1 MGMVTNIT
9 NFGRSG
15 LADWL
20 MQRVTAVVMLAYTL
34 FLLGFFL
41 TNSNLSYE
49 AWSSLFEGTA
59 MRIFSLLA
67 LLSIAAHAWIG
78 LWTVATDYIKPA
90 GIRVIFHLVVVLAL
104 FAYVVW
110 GVQVLWG
117 A

>member
-1 MGMVTNIT
+1 MVTNIT

-20 MQRVTAVVMLAYTL
+20 MQRVTAVIMLAYTL
-34 FLLGFFL
+34 CILGYFL
-41 TNSNLSYE
+41 TSNDISFLTWK
-49 AWSSLFEGTA
+49 AMFQGTA
-59 MRIFSLLA
+59 MRIFSFMA
-67 LLSIAAHAWIG
+67 LLSIAVHAWIG
-78 LWTVATDYIKPA
+78 MWTVATDYIKPT
-90 GIRVIFHLVVVLAL
+90 GIRVAYHLVVILAL

>member
-1 MGMVTNIT
+1 MVTNIT

-20 MQRVTAVVMLAYTL
+20 MQRVTAVIMLAYTL

-41 TNSNLSYE
+41 TSGDLDFVT
-49 AWSSLFEGTA
+49 WKMLFQGTA

-78 LWTVATDYIKPA
+78 MWTVATDYIKCA
-90 GIRVIFHLVVVLAL
+90 KLRVTYHLVVVIAL

>member
-1 MGMVTNIT
+1 MVTNIT

-15 LADWL
+15 LSDWL
-20 MQRVTAVVMLAYTL
+20 MQRITAVILLAYTL
-34 FLLGFFL
+34 FMVGFFL
-41 TNSNLSYE
+41 LNPNLDY
-49 AWSSLFEGTA
+49 ATWSALFQCTL

-67 LLSIAAHAWIG
+67 LLSLAAHAWIG
-78 LWTVATDYIKPA
+78 LWTVSTDYMKA
-90 GIRVIFHLVVVLAL
+90 TGVRLVFQAVVALGL

>member
-1 MGMVTNIT
+1 MVTNIT

-15 LADWL
+15 LSDWL
-20 MQRVTAVVMLAYTL
+20 LQRVSAVILLLYTI
-34 FLLGFFL
+34 FLVGYFL
-41 TNSNLSYE
+41 INSNLDYA
-49 AWSSLFEGTA
+49 AWSSLFQGTA

-78 LWTVATDYIKPA
+78 LWTVSTDYLKWTGA
-90 GIRVIFHLVVVLAL
+90 RLVFQVLVAL
-104 FAYVVW
+104 AVFAYVVW